1 MNSLRFI
8 TLFLS
13 IIICSSLVSHS
24 GGLVSAKITDG
35 WIKRDQEL
43 IFGLQINLEKD
54 WKTYWRLPGKT
65 GLRPTFNFNSS
76 ENILAA
82 EIMWPTPIIFGE
94 ADLWS
99 IGYTDNVLLPIK
111 VTPIDISKPVKLT
124 VEADIGICNDVCIL
138 QTLDISYSATPS
150 QNKKN
155 QKIMAAILS
164 SPIDSNELSF
174 KLPQCI
180 INNGELTVKLDKKDL
195 DSGLRNISLFV
206 IEVGNSVFFV
216 NSKRSRILDDHIF
229 VSTAKGID
237 SELPTV
243 ISRDKIRTTIIGPN
257 QSLEFFGCSS

>member
-24 GGLVSAKITDG
+24 SGLVSAKITDG

-82 EIMWPTPIIFGE
+82 EIMWPTPMIFGD

-99 IGYTDNVLLPIK
+99 IGYTDSVLLPIK
-111 VTPIDISKPVKLT
+111 VTPIDILKPVKLS
-124 VEADIGICNDVCIL
+124 VKADIGICNDVCIL
-138 QTLDISYSATPS
+138 QTLDISYSAKP
-150 QNKKN
+150 NLNRKN

-164 SPIDSNELSF
+164 SPINSNELSLQ
-174 KLPQCI
+174 LPQCI
-180 INNGELTVKLDKKDL
+180 INDGELTLKLNKKNL

-216 NSKRSRILDDHIF
+216 NSKRSRIVDDHVF

-237 SELPTV
+237 SELPAV
-243 ISRDKIRTTIIGPN
+243 ISRDRIRTTIIGPN